1 MATRTSEFHKRKLE
15 VYLIKVDVEFVRF
28 GVLVDGKDT
37 KLTVSDCGENS
48 QSIE

>member
-1 MATRTSEFHKRKLE
+1 LQ

-28 GVLVDGKDT
+28 GVLVDGQDMHKV
-37 KLTVSDCGENS
+37 LSDCGEKY